1 MLIGKVANCIEIISP
16 IRDEKS
22 TSLEPYYMVQ
32 EIARGKAEEILEKRP
47 DNTIIGSD
55 TIVVLD
61 GKVLGKPKTKEEAY
75 NMLKSLSNRMHNVY
89 TGVCIADKSH
99 KDCFTVES
107 QVVFY
112 ELNDKQIKDYI
123 ATGSPF
129 DKAGGYGIQ
138 DSGFVKEIIGS
149 YDNVMGLPTE
159 EIELH
164 LNKQI

>member
-1 MLIGKVANCIEIISP
+1 LFYSGKSGC
-16 IRDEKS
+16 
-22 TSLEPYYMVQ
+22 
-32 EIARGKAEEILEKRP
+32 
-47 DNTIIGSD
+47 
-55 TIVVLD
+55 
-61 GKVLGKPKTKEEAY
+61 
-75 NMLKSLSNRMHNVY
+75 
-89 TGVCIADKSH
+89 
-99 KDCFTVES
+99 
-107 QVVFY
+107 FY